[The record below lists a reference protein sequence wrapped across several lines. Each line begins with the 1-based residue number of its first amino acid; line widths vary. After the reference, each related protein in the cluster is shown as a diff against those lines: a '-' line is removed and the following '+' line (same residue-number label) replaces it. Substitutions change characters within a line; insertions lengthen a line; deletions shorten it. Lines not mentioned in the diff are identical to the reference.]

1 MILEPGPG
9 TNWNEAIQTYE
20 ELHLKD
26 ALTQAMRERPYTG
39 PRIIQRHVLKP
50 IMDARDVLVQVPG
63 FADQMDTMII
73 GTLQRIDPSIHAVQ
87 ALWLTSTREV
97 ADRIRLCG
105 SPLCESMGLKLHA
118 CIASYG
124 SPRFKEE
131 LEMLHDGAH
140 IVTGTPGRVH
150 DLIRRRAFKPDK
162 ITTVVLH
169 RANDIFSY
177 RLGDQ
182 FYSMLKDLP
191 PSVQLVAL
199 CEGEMEGDDL
209 HALLARMSEPVR
221 LVLNVK
227 RVPTGSKHFYVCI
240 EDQDDRFD
248 MLRALLEVVP
258 PNKTSIF
265 CSTRE
270 QVDVLA
276 DKIPGADFPSV
287 TIYND
292 VDQHVV
298 NYEGKSFKRDSSVV
312 RLEDGDT
319 EVGLPS
325 ADIGH
330 SNQLSLLVNYILPV
344 EDINYATRLER
355 EERLIEGGVVVNFV
369 SGSDLA
375 SMRGIGRTFGI
386 DVDILPEDF
395 SSLLF
400 QRKDGG

>member
-1 MILEPGPG
+1 MILEPGTG
-9 TNWNEAIQTYE
+9 TNCNEAIQTYE

-26 ALTQAMRERPYTG
+26 ALTQAMRERPYTS

-73 GTLQRIDPSIHAVQ
+73 GTLQRIDPSIPAVQ

-118 CIASYG
+118 CIAAYG

-191 PSVQLVAL
+191 PSIQLVAL
-199 CEGEMEGDDL
+199 CEGDMEGDDL

-221 LVLNVK
+221 LVLNVR
-227 RVPTGSKHFYVCI
+227 RVPSGSKHFYVCI

-248 MLRALLEVVP
+248 MLKALLEEVP

-276 DKIPGADFPSV
+276 DKIRGADFPNVS
-287 TIYND
+287 IYND

-298 NYEGKSFKRDSSVV
+298 NFEAKSFKRDSSVM

-319 EVGLPS
+319 EVGLSS
-325 ADIGH
+325 ANIGH
-330 SNQLSLLVNYILPV
+330 SNHLSLLVNYILPV

-355 EERLIEGGVVVNFV
+355 EKRLSEGGVVVNFV

-375 SMRGIGRTFGI
+375 SMRAIGRTFGI